1 MAKTKLFEAWS
12 FRLQQPAPFD
22 DPKYAG
28 SKSMGFSQ
36 YNTSSTAQKSTL
48 HAPTM
53 RALLAYAK
61 LVSATENGQSVDG
74 LGAIGHQG
82 TTYRISEYRSANK
95 TDCVVFNP
103 VTGKF
108 NAAQVEDGTQA
119 LKPYSVGAGNGT
131 GSGLL
136 FCLMPVLNEDDEF
149 RQKFQ
154 EFVSLLESGWADMDA
169 AFECALTLCDNVYR
183 RIENSKQLGS
193 DGVKISIPTTG
204 NISVITQMAMDSGNY
219 APTGASYGEFTIM
232 QMSGTPT
239 AKASSFQ
246 KEDFVAKYAL
256 SNRTLTARELA
267 MVPTLP
273 DWYIIPKEVVR
284 VCEHAKVT
292 TASSQPMRNFLFRGE
307 AGTGKTM
314 GAQAIAAGLNLPYT
328 LMTCS
333 ANTEITDLV
342 GQFIPDTNGFHGSTP
357 IEDLPKISDITMH
370 PPSVYMMLTG
380 EYDEE
385 KTEDDVL
392 QKLIEIAVG
401 NLVEKEE
408 TPGQRIRYVDTPL
421 VEAIRHGYVCEL
433 QEPSCIANPG
443 VLVGLNSLLDN
454 CQVITLPT
462 GERVKRHPDNGLQQ
476 GKQAVE
482 EDLSSQLPNA
492 APNFTMKTT
501 PVPSNGSFTPDPG
514 QMNAIRAQ
522 AERVISEESDRIAAH
537 LTNSITSSGS
547 GGVDQNSEYDGYDY
561 EHAAEDIERLLEH
574 MAEEKVTEEL
584 EEELSEELQREANS
598 IRYGNAHRNIHITV
612 NRMARVDQNLIDSY
626 NRVAPD
632 LLMLSKRLQR
642 SVSTALRDQRQ
653 GGKQTGLLIGK
664 RLNQHALHR
673 TDGRI
678 FYNSRLPTEPINLS
692 VGLLIDE
699 SGSMCS
705 NDRITRARATAIVIQ
720 DFCESL
726 GIPLLVVGHT
736 AWSSHVELFSYSD
749 FDTYDKNN
757 RYRLMD
763 MSARD
768 CNRDGAALRFVA
780 EKLSKQTSEVKI
792 LMIIC
797 DGQPND
803 DGYSGSAAEADLR
816 GIKLEYARKGVK
828 IYAAAIGEDR
838 PRIERI
844 YGDGYLDITNLQE
857 LPVML
862 TNLIVRSL
870 PR

>member
-22 DPKYAG
+22 DPKHAG

-462 GERVKRHPDNGLQQ
+462 GERVKRHSDT
-476 GKQAVE
+476 VIVV
-482 EDLSSQLPNA
+482 
-492 APNFTMKTT
+492 TT
-501 PVPSNGSFTPDPG
+501 NSDYSGCRD
-514 QMNAIRAQ
+514 MNQ
-522 AERVISEESDRIAAH
+522 SVISRMDLI
-537 LTNSITSSGS
+537 
-547 GGVDQNSEYDGYDY
+547 YDM
-561 EHAAEDIERLLEH
+561 E
-574 MAEEKVTEEL
+574 
-584 EEELSEELQREANS
+584 
-598 IRYGNAHRNIHITV
+598 
-612 NRMARVDQNLIDSY
+612 
-626 NRVAPD
+626 APD
-632 LLMLSKRLQR
+632 LNTMVKRVMNVTGFTDEQEATKMAI
-642 SVSTALRDQRQ
+642 VVRDVAERCRQ
-653 GGKQTGLLIGK
+653 TMI
-664 RLNQHALHR
+664 
-673 TDGRI
+673 TDGSCGMREFKSWVLSTMVTHDPYESALSTI
-678 FYNSRLPTEPINLS
+678 ISSASADPDNRAELISACLEPQYSRTI
-692 VGLLIDE
+692 
-699 SGSMCS
+699 
-705 NDRITRARATAIVIQ
+705 
-720 DFCESL
+720 
-726 GIPLLVVGHT
+726 
-736 AWSSHVELFSYSD
+736 
-749 FDTYDKNN
+749 
-757 RYRLMD
+757 
-763 MSARD
+763 
-768 CNRDGAALRFVA
+768 
-780 EKLSKQTSEVKI
+780 
-792 LMIIC
+792 
-797 DGQPND
+797 
-803 DGYSGSAAEADLR
+803 
-816 GIKLEYARKGVK
+816 
-828 IYAAAIGEDR
+828 
-838 PRIERI
+838 
-844 YGDGYLDITNLQE
+844 
-857 LPVML
+857 
-862 TNLIVRSL
+862 
-870 PR
+870 

>member
-1 MAKTKLFEAWS
+1 M
-12 FRLQQPAPFD
+12 
-22 DPKYAG
+22 
-28 SKSMGFSQ
+28 
-36 YNTSSTAQKSTL
+36 
-48 HAPTM
+48 
-53 RALLAYAK
+53 
-61 LVSATENGQSVDG
+61 
-74 LGAIGHQG
+74 
-82 TTYRISEYRSANK
+82 
-95 TDCVVFNP
+95 
-103 VTGKF
+103 
-108 NAAQVEDGTQA
+108 
-119 LKPYSVGAGNGT
+119 KPYSVGAGNGT

-154 EFVSLLESGWADMDA
+154 EFVTHYEGGWADMDA

-256 SNRTLTARELA
+256 SNRTLTAREQA

-342 GQFIPDTNGFHGSTP
+342 GQFIPDTSNCQSDSNCS
-357 IEDLPKISDITMH
+357 ELPKISDITMH

-462 GERVKRHPDNGLQQ
+462 GERVKRHPDT
-476 GKQAVE
+476 VIVV
-482 EDLSSQLPNA
+482 
-492 APNFTMKTT
+492 TT
-501 PVPSNGSFTPDPG
+501 NSDYSGCRD
-514 QMNAIRAQ
+514 MNQ
-522 AERVISEESDRIAAH
+522 SVISRMDLI
-537 LTNSITSSGS
+537 
-547 GGVDQNSEYDGYDY
+547 YDM
-561 EHAAEDIERLLEH
+561 E
-574 MAEEKVTEEL
+574 
-584 EEELSEELQREANS
+584 
-598 IRYGNAHRNIHITV
+598 
-612 NRMARVDQNLIDSY
+612 
-626 NRVAPD
+626 APD
-632 LLMLSKRLQR
+632 LNTMVKRVMNVTGFTDEQEATKMAI
-642 SVSTALRDQRQ
+642 VVRDVAERCRQ
-653 GGKQTGLLIGK
+653 TMI
-664 RLNQHALHR
+664 
-673 TDGRI
+673 TDGSCGMREFKSWVLSTMVTHDPYESALSTI
-678 FYNSRLPTEPINLS
+678 ISSASADPDNRAELISACLEPQY
-692 VGLLIDE
+692 
-699 SGSMCS
+699 
-705 NDRITRARATAIVIQ
+705 TRTI
-720 DFCESL
+720 
-726 GIPLLVVGHT
+726 
-736 AWSSHVELFSYSD
+736 
-749 FDTYDKNN
+749 
-757 RYRLMD
+757 
-763 MSARD
+763 
-768 CNRDGAALRFVA
+768 
-780 EKLSKQTSEVKI
+780 
-792 LMIIC
+792 
-797 DGQPND
+797 
-803 DGYSGSAAEADLR
+803 
-816 GIKLEYARKGVK
+816 
-828 IYAAAIGEDR
+828 
-838 PRIERI
+838 
-844 YGDGYLDITNLQE
+844 
-857 LPVML
+857 
-862 TNLIVRSL
+862 
-870 PR
+870 

>member
-454 CQVITLPT
+454 CQEITLPT
-462 GERVKRHPDNGLQQ
+462 GERVKRHPDT
-476 GKQAVE
+476 VIVV
-482 EDLSSQLPNA
+482 
-492 APNFTMKTT
+492 TT
-501 PVPSNGSFTPDPG
+501 NSDYSGCRD
-514 QMNAIRAQ
+514 MNQ
-522 AERVISEESDRIAAH
+522 SVISRMDLI
-537 LTNSITSSGS
+537 
-547 GGVDQNSEYDGYDY
+547 YDM
-561 EHAAEDIERLLEH
+561 E
-574 MAEEKVTEEL
+574 
-584 EEELSEELQREANS
+584 
-598 IRYGNAHRNIHITV
+598 
-612 NRMARVDQNLIDSY
+612 
-626 NRVAPD
+626 APD
-632 LLMLSKRLQR
+632 LNTMVKRVMNVTGFTDEQEATKMAI
-642 SVSTALRDQRQ
+642 VVRDVAERCRQ
-653 GGKQTGLLIGK
+653 TMI
-664 RLNQHALHR
+664 
-673 TDGRI
+673 TDGSCGMREFKSWVLSTMVTHDPYESALSTI
-678 FYNSRLPTEPINLS
+678 ISSASADPDNRAELISACLEPQYSRTI
-692 VGLLIDE
+692 
-699 SGSMCS
+699 
-705 NDRITRARATAIVIQ
+705 
-720 DFCESL
+720 
-726 GIPLLVVGHT
+726 
-736 AWSSHVELFSYSD
+736 
-749 FDTYDKNN
+749 
-757 RYRLMD
+757 
-763 MSARD
+763 
-768 CNRDGAALRFVA
+768 
-780 EKLSKQTSEVKI
+780 
-792 LMIIC
+792 
-797 DGQPND
+797 
-803 DGYSGSAAEADLR
+803 
-816 GIKLEYARKGVK
+816 
-828 IYAAAIGEDR
+828 
-838 PRIERI
+838 
-844 YGDGYLDITNLQE
+844 
-857 LPVML
+857 
-862 TNLIVRSL
+862 
-870 PR
+870 

>member
-22 DPKYAG
+22 DPQYSG

-82 TTYRISEYRSANK
+82 NTYRISEYPSANK

-108 NAAQVEDGTQA
+108 NAAQVEDGTQT

-136 FCLMPVLNEDDEF
+136 FCLMPILNEDDEF

-154 EFVSLLESGWADMDA
+154 EFVSHLESGWADMDA

-183 RIENSKQLGS
+183 RVENSKQLGS

-204 NISVITQMAMDSGNY
+204 NISAITQMAMDSGNY

-246 KEDFVAKYAL
+246 KEDFVAKFSL
-256 SNRTLTARELA
+256 SNRTLTAREQA

-342 GQFIPDTNGFHGSTP
+342 GQFIPDTGNSQSDSNCT
-357 IEDLPKISDITMH
+357 ELPKISDITMH

-401 NLVEKEE
+401 NLMEKEE

-462 GERVKRHPDNGLQQ
+462 GERVKRHPDT
-476 GKQAVE
+476 VIVV
-482 EDLSSQLPNA
+482 
-492 APNFTMKTT
+492 TT
-501 PVPSNGSFTPDPG
+501 NSDYSGCRD
-514 QMNAIRAQ
+514 MNQ
-522 AERVISEESDRIAAH
+522 SVISRMDLI
-537 LTNSITSSGS
+537 
-547 GGVDQNSEYDGYDY
+547 YDM
-561 EHAAEDIERLLEH
+561 E
-574 MAEEKVTEEL
+574 
-584 EEELSEELQREANS
+584 
-598 IRYGNAHRNIHITV
+598 
-612 NRMARVDQNLIDSY
+612 
-626 NRVAPD
+626 APD
-632 LLMLSKRLQR
+632 LNTMVKRVMNVTGFADEQEATKMAI
-642 SVSTALRDQRQ
+642 VVRDIAERCRQ
-653 GGKQTGLLIGK
+653 TMI
-664 RLNQHALHR
+664 
-673 TDGRI
+673 TDGSCGMREFKSWVLSTMVTHDPYESALSTI
-678 FYNSRLPTEPINLS
+678 ISSASADPDNRAELISACLEPQY
-692 VGLLIDE
+692 
-699 SGSMCS
+699 
-705 NDRITRARATAIVIQ
+705 TRTI
-720 DFCESL
+720 
-726 GIPLLVVGHT
+726 
-736 AWSSHVELFSYSD
+736 
-749 FDTYDKNN
+749 
-757 RYRLMD
+757 
-763 MSARD
+763 
-768 CNRDGAALRFVA
+768 
-780 EKLSKQTSEVKI
+780 
-792 LMIIC
+792 
-797 DGQPND
+797 
-803 DGYSGSAAEADLR
+803 
-816 GIKLEYARKGVK
+816 
-828 IYAAAIGEDR
+828 
-838 PRIERI
+838 
-844 YGDGYLDITNLQE
+844 
-857 LPVML
+857 
-862 TNLIVRSL
+862 
-870 PR
+870 

>member
-232 QMSGTPT
+232 QMSGTPM
-239 AKASSFQ
+239 AKASFFQ
-246 KEDFVAKYAL
+246 KKDFVAKYAL

-342 GQFIPDTNGFHGSTP
+342 GQFIPDTGNFQSDFNCT
-357 IEDLPKISDITMH
+357 ELPKISDITMH

-443 VLVGLNSLLDN
+443 VLVGLNSMLDN

-462 GERVKRHPDNGLQQ
+462 GERVKRHPDT
-476 GKQAVE
+476 VIVV
-482 EDLSSQLPNA
+482 
-492 APNFTMKTT
+492 TT
-501 PVPSNGSFTPDPG
+501 NSDYSGCRD
-514 QMNAIRAQ
+514 MNQ
-522 AERVISEESDRIAAH
+522 SVISRMDLI
-537 LTNSITSSGS
+537 
-547 GGVDQNSEYDGYDY
+547 YDM
-561 EHAAEDIERLLEH
+561 E
-574 MAEEKVTEEL
+574 
-584 EEELSEELQREANS
+584 
-598 IRYGNAHRNIHITV
+598 
-612 NRMARVDQNLIDSY
+612 
-626 NRVAPD
+626 APD
-632 LLMLSKRLQR
+632 LNTMVKRVMNVTGFTDEQEATKMAI
-642 SVSTALRDQRQ
+642 VVRDVAERCRQ
-653 GGKQTGLLIGK
+653 TMI
-664 RLNQHALHR
+664 
-673 TDGRI
+673 TDGSCGMREFKSWVLSTMVTHDPYESALSTI
-678 FYNSRLPTEPINLS
+678 ISSASADPDNRAELISACLEPQY
-692 VGLLIDE
+692 
-699 SGSMCS
+699 
-705 NDRITRARATAIVIQ
+705 TRTI
-720 DFCESL
+720 
-726 GIPLLVVGHT
+726 
-736 AWSSHVELFSYSD
+736 
-749 FDTYDKNN
+749 
-757 RYRLMD
+757 
-763 MSARD
+763 
-768 CNRDGAALRFVA
+768 
-780 EKLSKQTSEVKI
+780 
-792 LMIIC
+792 
-797 DGQPND
+797 
-803 DGYSGSAAEADLR
+803 
-816 GIKLEYARKGVK
+816 
-828 IYAAAIGEDR
+828 
-838 PRIERI
+838 
-844 YGDGYLDITNLQE
+844 
-857 LPVML
+857 
-862 TNLIVRSL
+862 
-870 PR
+870 